1 MAVKFKHYQQEGSGG
16 GTVEYAPY
24 LTFQS
29 GESFSMNVASPGWNN
44 LMEYSTDTTTWS
56 TWDGSLISAVQNSD
70 AYVIY
75 LRGTGNMKVSTSY
88 DTKFSITGVNVKCIG
103 NIENLLDYATVA
115 NGEHPP
121 MMDYSYSNMFRD
133 CTSLTTAPELPATTL
148 TYNCY
153 AYMFS
158 DCTSLTTAPVLPA
171 AVMHG
176 ACYKGM
182 FSGCTSLTTAP
193 ELSATT
199 LESSCY
205 SAMFLGCTSLTT
217 TPELPATTLAGYCY
231 QEMFKGCTSFKVST
245 AQFRTYKY
253 AWRIPTSGTISKTST
268 SWNYRTLS
276 GTGGEYVDSLSI
288 NTTYYLEN
296 APV

>member
-1 MAVKFKHYQQEGSGG
+1 MAVKFKHYRQEGSGG

-29 GESFSMNVASPGWNN
+29 DESFSMNVASPGWNN

-75 LRGTGNMKVSTSY
+75 LRGTGNMKVSTS
-88 DTKFSITGVNVKCIG
+88 DSTKFTITGVNVRCIG

-121 MMDYSYSNMFRD
+121 MMDYSYSNMFQN

-148 TYNCY
+148 ATSCCE
-153 AYMFS
+153 YMFQN
-158 DCTSLTTAPVLPA
+158 CTSL
-171 AVMHG
+171 
-176 ACYKGM
+176 
-182 FSGCTSLTTAP
+182 
-193 ELSATT
+193 
-199 LESSCY
+199 
-205 SAMFLGCTSLTT
+205 
-217 TPELPATTLAGYCY
+217 
-231 QEMFKGCTSFKVST
+231 KVS
-245 AQFRTYKY
+245 RTQTGIYQH
-253 AWRIPTSGTISKTST
+253 AWRIPTSGTISSGA
-268 SWNYRTLS
+268 SFWNDNMLS
-276 GTGGEYVDSLSI
+276 GTGGTFTSSPYI